1 MSIRVISPAATRDLT
16 TRVQVKRE
24 LGLAEEGDD
33 ALIDALISQASS
45 AIETACRRVLAR
57 ESVVET
63 VIGRGRSLLMLTRTP
78 IVSVASVH
86 AGGVAV
92 APDLWGVLSEDAG
105 LLHRRGGWD
114 EAPFEIAYTGG
125 FALPGDPDCTLPGAL
140 ERACLETVKLWLAAR
155 DRDPSL
161 NAESAGGYSAS
172 YAPSRGL
179 PDAARELL
187 APWRRPSFA

>member
-1 MSIRVISPAATRDLT
+1 MSIRIISPAATRDLT

-125 FALPGDPDCTLPGAL
+125 FALPGAPDRTLPGAL

-161 NAESAGGYSAS
+161 NSENAGGYGAS
-172 YAPSRGL
+172 YGPARGL
-179 PDAARELL
+179 PDSARELL